1 MNAIYKSIYVPTN
14 LDQAKEIATLLDY
27 SNAESLLKCHAAFG
41 HHFGGDMGKVQ
52 TQSYSLKGKPS
63 LSADAMAGICRNS
76 GLVRYWQIVEWN
88 AQLCRI
94 IFARKD
100 EPKEIKHE
108 YVYTMEMAGAQG
120 LTRNRNWQTMPLQML
135 RSRCMTMG
143 LRATYPDAVSGIYS
157 ADEIADN
164 TNMSDDERARVSAE
178 SLGEELN
185 LNEAPQRQQRQQRP
199 SKAPVKQ
206 APVKQ
211 APVKQAPPKPKG
223 EPLYVF
229 SSEEMFWEIVDE
241 HNISEEEVQ
250 GVIDRKRLDL
260 SDMTSRELE
269 DFFYSSIIHRVIR
282 QSWGYVDEWWM
293 SDIQESIEAQHNAFV
308 AEYPILEECPPAI
321 YGHRLNDPA
330 YVEVLRHSNF
340 INNHVED
347 VSLNTLAEVKKAL
360 RYMKKNDWSRY
371 HGLISLTANADS

>member
-1 MNAIYKSIYVPTN
+1 MNAIYKSIYVPAN
-14 LDQAKEIATLLDY
+14 LDQAKEIATLLDER
-27 SNAESLLKCHAAFG
+27 NPRDLLKCHAAHG

-52 TQSYSLKGKPS
+52 TQSYCLKGKPS

-164 TNMSDDERARVSAE
+164 TNMSDDERARISAE
-178 SLGEELN
+178 SLGEDLN
-185 LNEAPQRQQRQQRP
+185 LKEAPQRQQRP

-211 APVKQAPPKPKG
+211 APPKPKS
-223 EPLYVF
+223 EPLYTF

-260 SDMTSRELE
+260 SDMTPRELE

-282 QSWGYVDEWWM
+282 QSWGYVDEWWLT
-293 SDIQESIEAQHNAFV
+293 DIQESIEAQHNAFV

-321 YGHRLNDPA
+321 YGPRLNDPA

-340 INNHVED
+340 INNHVKD
-347 VSLNTLAEVKKAL
+347 VSLNTLAEVRKAL